1 MQLFVII
8 KKDGMKINAHMDAKN
23 WLTKE
28 YAIKDLF
35 GILAT
40 ASVNV
45 VNHLMLENISI
56 IKIVSAENY

>member
-35 GILAT
+35 E
-40 ASVNV
+40 S
-45 VNHLMLENISI
+45 
-56 IKIVSAENY
+56 